1 MSLER
6 RMARAAARRRPSLR
20 RVAVGLGSAGL
31 VAAGL
36 GQVSGA
42 SAEQRTI
49 EVTLAG
55 GRVVSITVDVPPGT
69 PLDQIPLPDLGVAA
83 VKVTGGGGAG
93 AGAGAGA
100 ASSAAPGSDGP
111 DAGGAGTAGAAAA
124 VSGGR
129 GGAAAG
135 AAGRA
140 GSEARRQARAV
151 AQAADDARARAEER
165 ADGTRVSRA
174 QRRAAAERRAAGA
187 VAEPDPLDP
196 GTVESIPGP
205 APVGVP
211 NFFIDRF
218 RIPPFLLPI
227 YQAAGVQYGVRWEV
241 LAAINEIETD
251 YGRNLNVSSAGAL
264 GWMQFMPATW
274 KAYGVDANGDG
285 EKDPYNPVDAIFA
298 AARYLRAAGAE
309 KDLRK
314 AIFAYNHADWYVD
327 SVLLRARLVG
337 GLPPDLVG
345 SLTGLTQGVFPVA
358 AKARYAGADAD
369 AVTKLKKVKRTKNA
383 AKTVDA
389 EKGRDSLEIFSRNGA
404 AAIAVQ
410 DGEVV
415 KVGYSSRLGRFVQLR
430 DAFGNTYTY
439 GNLKRVSVFYPVPK
453 PAAVQRAEQRAAA
466 AEPAKDPKP
475 TEAASAG
482 TQRQSAAAAAGAPG
496 TGSAS
501 DAAGG
506 SRVVPGEDPAGVA
519 GAGAKQRVFANPLR
533 PAARQ
538 HGGAEQVAN
547 DRLATGGSSSYLSA
561 LHGLTARDVTLKR
574 LKKGSRVLAG
584 TVLGRLGDTP
594 QNTNRR
600 GVATSSPFLRFEVRP
615 VGKGAPRIDPKPVLD
630 GWKLLESTA
639 VYRAKGSNAFFGE
652 NASAGQVLLMSK
664 EQLVQRVLANKDL
677 DIYGAGRQDIER
689 GVIDRR
695 VLALLEYLTANGLRL
710 QITSLKSGH
719 SILSKSGNVSEHS
732 TGTAVDIAAV
742 NGIRIERKTQG
753 AGSITDQTNRL
764 ILQLQGAMKPHQ
776 IISLMTYP
784 GTDNTL
790 SLPDHDDHIHVGY
803 RPQITGSTKLGKQV
817 EQVLKPGQWIKLIDR
832 ISEIDNPTV
841 LTSPSKYA
849 IKTRKASKDD

>member
-1 MSLER
+1 
-6 RMARAAARRRPSLR
+6 
-20 RVAVGLGSAGL
+20 
-31 VAAGL
+31 
-36 GQVSGA
+36 
-42 SAEQRTI
+42 
-49 EVTLAG
+49 
-55 GRVVSITVDVPPGT
+55 
-69 PLDQIPLPDLGVAA
+69 
-83 VKVTGGGGAG
+83 
-93 AGAGAGA
+93 
-100 ASSAAPGSDGP
+100 
-111 DAGGAGTAGAAAA
+111 
-124 VSGGR
+124 
-129 GGAAAG
+129 
-135 AAGRA
+135 
-140 GSEARRQARAV
+140 
-151 AQAADDARARAEER
+151 
-165 ADGTRVSRA
+165 
-174 QRRAAAERRAAGA
+174 
-187 VAEPDPLDP
+187 
-196 GTVESIPGP
+196 VESIPGP

-227 YQAAGVQYGVRWEV
+227 YQAAGIQYGVRWEI

-369 AVTKLKKVKRTKNA
+369 AVTKLKKVAKRGNA
-383 AKTVDA
+383 AETVDA

-415 KVGYSSRLGRFVQLR
+415 KVGENARLGRFVQLR

-439 GNLKRVSVFYPVPK
+439 GNLKKVATYYPVPK
-453 PAAVQRAEQRAAA
+453 PAAVARSEREAAA
-466 AEPAKDPKP
+466 AKDEPGKDPAP
-475 TEAASAG
+475 TSAASAG
-482 TQRQSAAAAAGAPG
+482 TQRSADAPAAPAPEAATDG
-496 TGSAS
+496 
-501 DAAGG
+501 
-506 SRVVPGEDPAGVA
+506 
-519 GAGAKQRVFANPLR
+519 KQRVFANPGR
-533 PAARQ
+533 PGAQ
-538 HGGAEQVAN
+538 EHGGAEQLAN
-547 DRLATGGSSSYLSA
+547 AQLADGGYSSYLSA
-561 LHGLTARDVTLKR
+561 LHGLSAKDVTLKR

-584 TVLGRLGDTP
+584 TVLGRLGNTP
-594 QNTNRR
+594 QNTNAK
-600 GVATSSPFLRFEVRP
+600 GEATTSPFLRFEVRP

-689 GVIDRR
+689 GAIDRR

-803 RPQITGSTKLGKQV
+803 RPQITGSKRLGKQV

-849 IKTRKASKDD
+849 IKTPKSGD

>member
-1 MSLER
+1 
-6 RMARAAARRRPSLR
+6 
-20 RVAVGLGSAGL
+20 
-31 VAAGL
+31 VAAE
-36 GQVSGA
+36 GA
-42 SAEQRTI
+42 
-49 EVTLAG
+49 
-55 GRVVSITVDVPPGT
+55 
-69 PLDQIPLPDLGVAA
+69 
-83 VKVTGGGGAG
+83 
-93 AGAGAGA
+93 
-100 ASSAAPGSDGP
+100 
-111 DAGGAGTAGAAAA
+111 
-124 VSGGR
+124 
-129 GGAAAG
+129 
-135 AAGRA
+135 
-140 GSEARRQARAV
+140 
-151 AQAADDARARAEER
+151 ARAE
-165 ADGTRVSRA
+165 A
-174 QRRAAAERRAAGA
+174 
-187 VAEPDPLDP
+187 PDPLDAS
-196 GTVESIPGP
+196 TVEVLPGP

-227 YQAAGVQYGVRWEV
+227 YQAAGIQYGVRWEV

-327 SVLLRARLVG
+327 SVLLRARLIG

-369 AVTKLKKVKRTKNA
+369 AVTKLKKVKRTRNA

-389 EKGRDSLEIFSRNGA
+389 EKGRDSLQVFSRNGA
-404 AAIAVQ
+404 AAVAVQ
-410 DGEVV
+410 DGEIV
-415 KVGYSSRLGRFVQLR
+415 KVGRNPRLGRFVQLR
-430 DAFGNTYTY
+430 DAYGNTYTY
-439 GNLKRVSVFYPVPK
+439 GNLKKVSTFYPVPK
-453 PAAVQRAEQRAAA
+453 PAAVKRAEQRAAA
-466 AEPAKDPKP
+466 AAEPGKDPKP
-475 TEAASAG
+475 TSAASAG
-482 TQRQSAAAAAGAPG
+482 SQRDVRAAARAGASDRPTAAADAAAAG
-496 TGSAS
+496 T
-501 DAAGG
+501 
-506 SRVVPGEDPAGVA
+506 
-519 GAGAKQRVFANPLR
+519 KQRVFANPLR
-533 PAARQ
+533 PAVQQ

-547 DRLATGGSSSYLSA
+547 DRLSSGGYSSYLSA
-561 LHGLTARDVTLKR
+561 LHGLSAKDVTLKR

-584 TVLGRLGDTP
+584 TVLGRIGQTTRTGDP
-594 QNTNRR
+594 HL
-600 GVATSSPFLRFEVRP
+600 VFEIRP

-639 VYRAKGSNAFFGE
+639 VYRAKGTSAFFGE

-689 GVIDRR
+689 GAIDRR

-803 RPQITGSTKLGKQV
+803 RPQITGSSKLGKQV

-849 IKTRKASKDD
+849 IKTPKTSGKDD